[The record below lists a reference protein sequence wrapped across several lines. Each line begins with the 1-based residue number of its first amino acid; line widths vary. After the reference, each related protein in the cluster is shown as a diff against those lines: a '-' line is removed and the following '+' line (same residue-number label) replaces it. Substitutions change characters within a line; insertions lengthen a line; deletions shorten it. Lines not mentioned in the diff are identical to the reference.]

1 MVVKGGLP
9 GKAVVVATGEKPGG
23 QDFELSVDFVLCLS
37 WMARATASWTHSWS
51 SLSLFGSMT
60 CGIDSQEQPL

>member
-23 QDFELSVDFVLCLS
+23 QDFELSVEVELCLVLDGEGVGEGFLE
-37 WMARATASWTHSWS
+37 
-51 SLSLFGSMT
+51 SLVVVVVFV
-60 CGIDSQEQPL
+60 

>member
-23 QDFELSVDFVLCLS
+23 QVFELSVDVEL
-37 WMARATASWTHSWS
+37 
-51 SLSLFGSMT
+51 
-60 CGIDSQEQPL
+60 

>member
-23 QDFELSVDFVLCLS
+23 QDFELSVDFELLLVLDGEGVDEGVLD
-37 WMARATASWTHSWS
+37 
-51 SLSLFGSMT
+51 SLVVVVVFV
-60 CGIDSQEQPL
+60 

>member
-23 QDFELSVDFVLCLS
+23 QDFELSVDFVLWFVLDGEGDGFLD
-37 WMARATASWTHSWS
+37 
-51 SLSLFGSMT
+51 SLAVVVVLV
-60 CGIDSQEQPL
+60 

>member
-23 QDFELSVDFVLCLS
+23 HDFELSVDFELLLVLDGEGVDEGVLD
-37 WMARATASWTHSWS
+37 
-51 SLSLFGSMT
+51 SLVVVVVLV
-60 CGIDSQEQPL
+60 

>member
-23 QDFELSVDFVLCLS
+23 QDFELSVGFVLCPVLDGEGEGDGFLD
-37 WMARATASWTHSWS
+37 
-51 SLSLFGSMT
+51 SLVVVVVFV
-60 CGIDSQEQPL
+60 